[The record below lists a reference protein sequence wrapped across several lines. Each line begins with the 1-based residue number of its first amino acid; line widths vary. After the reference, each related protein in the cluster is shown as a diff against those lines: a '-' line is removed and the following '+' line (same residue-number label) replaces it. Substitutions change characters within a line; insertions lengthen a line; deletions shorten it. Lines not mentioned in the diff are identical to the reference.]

1 MNSKEVK
8 LLKIGELAKL
18 SGVSV
23 KALHVYEKKDIIK
36 PVKIDENTGYRYY
49 SPDQFR
55 LVEALIELQDM
66 GFTLDEISKILSGKC
81 SKDEVS
87 SMFDEKKTLLQE
99 RIWKLEAK
107 IKELSVIKDRMNEG
121 KEADRIKEMTDEER
135 AAFLA
140 KLVVINEEGVRQFLS
155 EILWL

>member
-1 MNSKEVK
+1 
-8 LLKIGELAKL
+8 
-18 SGVSV
+18 
-23 KALHVYEKKDIIK
+23 
-36 PVKIDENTGYRYY
+36 
-49 SPDQFR
+49 
-55 LVEALIELQDM
+55 
-66 GFTLDEISKILSGKC
+66 
-81 SKDEVS
+81 
-87 SMFDEKKTLLQE
+87 MFDEKKTLLQE